1 MKRNVEV
8 WDVMSLTAGANGINL
23 GTAESSKLLEQSFDR
38 HLHAQFMRDV
48 NKFEYMS
55 ASRPP

>member
-23 GTAESSKLLEQSFDR
+23 GTAESSKLLEQSLVR
-38 HLHAQFMRDV
+38 SLCVQFTKDV
-48 NKFEYMS
+48 NNFEHMS
-55 ASRPP
+55 ASRPS